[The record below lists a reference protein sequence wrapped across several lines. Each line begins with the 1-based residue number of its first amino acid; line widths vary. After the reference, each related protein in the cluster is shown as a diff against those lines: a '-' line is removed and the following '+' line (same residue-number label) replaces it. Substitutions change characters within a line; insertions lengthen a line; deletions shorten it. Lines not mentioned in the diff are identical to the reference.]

1 MARAKAAT
9 SKRSNGKRT
18 SAPLPSGYQKRTNEV
33 VAFWDPKHDF
43 ESDDPPPTI
52 HFIPRSARAFD
63 NKQEP
68 LKWSVLIQGETVG
81 INTVV
86 SKDGEVTDVPP
97 GTLIGVWY
105 KPGMAP
111 IKTLKDVP
119 VFMFPLEERATG
131 KQNPMIVFD
140 VSSPK
145 NGNPLV
151 IDDDYRKQ
159 SLHSNLPFEV
169 KAGAVPSEDAG
180 PSDIPF

>member
-1 MARAKAAT
+1 
-9 SKRSNGKRT
+9 
-18 SAPLPSGYQKRTNEV
+18 
-33 VAFWDPKHDF
+33 
-43 ESDDPPPTI
+43 
-52 HFIPRSARAFD
+52 
-63 NKQEP
+63 
-68 LKWSVLIQGETVG
+68 
-81 INTVV
+81 
-86 SKDGEVTDVPP
+86 VPP